1 VWQRLAQDSVKL
13 DRATWEAGAG
23 EVDRIIEERVAKVA
37 FGDTTVRRR
46 SLHDDNQLQQAIRM
60 LRTARTQQ
68 AVFQAAAGTGR
79 K

>member
-1 VWQRLAQDSVKL
+1 
-13 DRATWEAGAG
+13 
-23 EVDRIIEERVAKVA
+23 VA

-46 SLHDDNQLQQAIRM
+46 SLHDDNQLQQAIRV

-68 AVFQAAAGTGR
+68 AVFQAAAAGR